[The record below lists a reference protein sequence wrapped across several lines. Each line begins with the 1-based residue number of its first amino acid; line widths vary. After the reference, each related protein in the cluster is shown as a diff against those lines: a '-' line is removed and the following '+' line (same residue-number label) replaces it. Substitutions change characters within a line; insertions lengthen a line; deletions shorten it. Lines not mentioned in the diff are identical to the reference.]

1 MHSDPPRRAET
12 VVLLGDRLCLDL
24 VNSANWSGEAVLD
37 ETLERPEDAAVWAG
51 RVLALTPEA
60 LAGWRAAPPAELAA
74 RLRACRGMIRSLCL
88 ACIEGTPP
96 PGEALAG
103 LNRLLG
109 AVAVPRLAA
118 AGGRFLCAPPDDP
131 TGGWLVG
138 VFARSALELLLSADR
153 RALRVCPG
161 ERCGWIFLDRT
172 RGRTR
177 RWCRMETCGNR
188 AKARTHYRRRREGAP

>member
-1 MHSDPPRRAET
+1 
-12 VVLLGDRLCLDL
+12 
-24 VNSANWSGEAVLD
+24 
-37 ETLERPEDAAVWAG
+37 
-51 RVLALTPEA
+51 
-60 LAGWRAAPPAELAA
+60 
-74 RLRACRGMIRSLCL
+74 MIRSLCL

-96 PGEALAG
+96 PAEALAG

-109 AVAVPRLAA
+109 PVAVPRLAA
-118 AGGRFLCAPPDDP
+118 AGERFLCAPPHDP
-131 TGGWLVG
+131 AGGWLVG
-138 VFARSALELLLSADR
+138 VFARSAFELLLSADR

-188 AKARTHYRRRREGAP
+188 AKAKAHYRRWRKGAP